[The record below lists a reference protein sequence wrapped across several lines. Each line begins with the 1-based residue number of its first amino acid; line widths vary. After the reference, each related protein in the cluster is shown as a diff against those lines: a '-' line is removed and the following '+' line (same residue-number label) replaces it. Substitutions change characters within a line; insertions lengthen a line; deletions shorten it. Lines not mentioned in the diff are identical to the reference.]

1 MILKPVP
8 LRLGHIL
15 ISVGCARLMVVIN
28 LFARRL
34 PSKHWR
40 MMLLEVFVMMCVTA
54 LLIWQIV
61 RTMRH
66 LEPSCLTVVAAII
79 FGFGMVSLVNGILSR

>member
-1 MILKPVP
+1 MTLKPVP
-8 LRLGHIL
+8 LRLVHIL
-15 ISVGCARLMVVIN
+15 ISVGYAPLLVVIN
-28 LFARRL
+28 LSARKQPRML
-34 PSKHWR
+34 WR
-40 MMLLEVFVMMCVTA
+40 MILLEVFVMICVTA